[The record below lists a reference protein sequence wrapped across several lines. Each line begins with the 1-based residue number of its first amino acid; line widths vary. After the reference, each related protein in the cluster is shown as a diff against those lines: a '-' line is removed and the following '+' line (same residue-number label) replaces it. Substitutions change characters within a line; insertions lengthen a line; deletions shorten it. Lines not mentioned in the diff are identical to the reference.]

1 MISRDGSRE
10 LNIYI
15 FIEPY
20 YREGEEAAV
29 EGWGGGRNKNKSI
42 FSYVWGLSLSA
53 DTTQKMFSS
62 PLEAEQSL
70 ITYRLR
76 LPHSNRTYVIRSL
89 VS

>member
-1 MISRDGSRE
+1 MYGI
-10 LNIYI
+10 NI

-20 YREGEEAAV
+20 YREGEEVQSRRSAV
-29 EGWGGGRNKNKSI
+29 EGWGGDRNKNKSI
-42 FSYVWGLSLSA
+42 FSNVWGLSLSA

-62 PLEAEQSL
+62 SLEAEQLL

-76 LPHSNRTYVIRSL
+76 LPHSNRTYLIRSL